1 MVVCHLCVQF
11 PLSPFHA
18 KFKIGADEV
27 VRAVSTEHNLRKNQ
41 QDNCYSPQLGASQV
55 VMAGITR
62 SYSSDEQIDMHV
74 KNVNHWQS
82 IHNVLS
88 TKYKICESRYSFKT
102 KIMHHGFFFKEILIQ
117 KWSDG
122 AENAARIPTFFLFF
136 AEGNSGYLIHHW
148 MSHKKAFSRRI
159 W

>member
-18 KFKIGADEV
+18 KFKIEADEV
-27 VRAVSTEHNLRKNQ
+27 VRAVSMEHNPRKNQ

-74 KNVNHWQS
+74 KSVKH
-82 IHNVLS
+82 
-88 TKYKICESRYSFKT
+88 
-102 KIMHHGFFFKEILIQ
+102 
-117 KWSDG
+117 
-122 AENAARIPTFFLFF
+122 
-136 AEGNSGYLIHHW
+136 
-148 MSHKKAFSRRI
+148 
-159 W
+159 